1 MPLPR
6 GPPADRALAVQR
18 QPSATPPLPAMTDIS
33 PSTLLIALTFIA
45 AGIVKGAVGMGLPT
59 VAMGLL
65 SLVMPPAAAAAMLVV
80 PSLVTNLWQLLAG
93 PAFGV
98 LLRRLA
104 SMMIA
109 IWLGTLAGI
118 GALTGD
124 ASPWAA
130 VALGGVLALYGV
142 IGLLAPRLRVPQ
154 RAERWLSPLVG
165 LATGLV
171 TGATGVFVIPAV
183 PYLSALGLE
192 KDELI
197 QALGLSFTVS
207 TLALAC
213 ALALNGAFAFS
224 AATGSLLAVLPAL
237 AGMFIGQRLR
247 SRLNPETF
255 RRWFFIGLVLLG
267 IYMLVRA
274 LR

>member
-1 MPLPR
+1 
-6 GPPADRALAVQR
+6 
-18 QPSATPPLPAMTDIS
+18 MTDIS

-45 AGIVKGAVGMGLPT
+45 AGLVKGAVGMGLPT